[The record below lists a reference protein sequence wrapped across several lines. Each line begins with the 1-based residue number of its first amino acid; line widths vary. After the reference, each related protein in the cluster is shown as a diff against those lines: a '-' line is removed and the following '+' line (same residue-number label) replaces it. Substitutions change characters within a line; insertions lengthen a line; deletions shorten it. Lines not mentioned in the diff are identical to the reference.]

1 MTPDFI
7 RDALRQ
13 VRYPGFSRDIISFGL
28 VKEVTCEPG
37 LTTVRIEVQTRDP
50 KVPEQIFQDCHAIL
64 DPLPDVGTVKV
75 DIDVK
80 DAPAAA
86 GMAGTVGK
94 SSIPGVKRI
103 IAVASGKG
111 GVGKSTVAANLA
123 VALAATGAKVG
134 LCDCDLY
141 GPSMAQMF
149 GVNERPMAND
159 QDEIIPLEAHGI
171 KLMSMGFLL
180 EDRSPVIVRG
190 PMATRYTQQFLR
202 QVAWEDL
209 DYLVLDLPPGTGD
222 IQLTIVQTVSV
233 DGVVIVTTPQEV
245 ALIDARKAVSMFAKV
260 NVPILGLIENM
271 AWFECDAGKKILS
284 LRRRRRRARGGNPQC
299 AAVRPH
305 PDRHRHP
312 RARRFGQA
320 HCAAAYKRRHWL
332 PSWASR
338 SSASLGP
345 QVPAVN
351 PAIGGGV
358 LDWCQARSMWSMN
371 FHASSTSSRR
381 ANRVASPAMASNSR
395 RS

>member
-13 VRYPGFSRDIISFGL
+13 VRYPGFSRDIVSFGL
-28 VKEVTCEPG
+28 VKEITCEPG
-37 LTTVRIEVQTRDP
+37 LTTVRIEIQTRDA

-64 DPLPDVGTVKV
+64 DPLPDVGSVKV
-75 DIDVK
+75 DIEVK
-80 DAPAAA
+80 DAPASAAA
-86 GMAGTVGK
+86 GSVGK

-141 GPSMAQMF
+141 GPSVAQMF
-149 GVNERPMAND
+149 GTRERPLANE
-159 QDEIIPLEAHGI
+159 QDEIIPLEAYGI
-171 KLMSMGFLL
+171 QLMSMGFLL

-209 DYLVLDLPPGTGD
+209 DYLILDLPPGTGD

-245 ALIDARKAVSMFAKV
+245 ALIDARKAVAMFEKV

-271 AWFECDAGKKILS
+271 AWFECDAGKKYHL
-284 LRRRRRRARGGNPQC
+284 
-299 AAVRPH
+299 
-305 PDRHRHP
+305 
-312 RARRFGQA
+312 FGE
-320 HCAAAYKRRHWL
+320 
-332 PSWASR
+332 
-338 SSASLGP
+338 
-345 QVPAVN
+345 
-351 PAIGGGV
+351 GGGV
-358 LDWCQARSMWSMN
+358 REAETLQVPLLGRIPIDIPTRERGDSGQPIALLPPDQNKVSAA
-371 FHASSTSSRR
+371 FHEV
-381 ANRVASPAMASNSR
+381 ANGIRKQVPVS
-395 RS
+395 

>member
-1 MTPDFI
+1 MTSDLI

-13 VRYPGFSRDIISFGL
+13 VRYPGFSRDIVSFGL
-28 VKEVTCEPG
+28 VKEIQCEPG
-37 LTTVRIEVQTRDP
+37 LTTIGIEVQTSDP

-64 DPLPDVGTVKV
+64 DVLPDIGTVKV
-75 DIDVK
+75 DIRIK

-86 GMAGTVGK
+86 GMAGSVGK
-94 SSIPGVKRI
+94 SSIPGVKHV

-111 GVGKSTVAANLA
+111 GVGKSTVASNLA

-141 GPSMAQMF
+141 GPSMAKMF

-159 QDEIIPLEAHGI
+159 QDEIIPLQAHGI

-180 EDRSPVIVRG
+180 EDNSPVIVRG

-209 DYLVLDLPPGTGD
+209 DYLILDLPPGTGD

-233 DGVVIVTTPQEV
+233 DGTIIVTTPQEV

-271 AWFECDAGKKILS
+271 AWFECDAGKKYYL
-284 LRRRRRRARGGNPQC
+284 
-299 AAVRPH
+299 
-305 PDRHRHP
+305 
-312 RARRFGQA
+312 FGE
-320 HCAAAYKRRHWL
+320 
-332 PSWASR
+332 
-338 SSASLGP
+338 
-345 QVPAVN
+345 
-351 PAIGGGV
+351 GGGV
-358 LDWCQARSMWSMN
+358 REAKILNVPLLGRIPIDIATREHGDSGAPVALLPAGENKVSAAFHDIATQIRS
-371 FHASSTSSRR
+371 HIPL
-381 ANRVASPAMASNSR
+381 V
-395 RS
+395 

>member
-1 MTPDFI
+1 MSPDFI
-7 RDALRQ
+7 REALRQ

-28 VKEVTCEPG
+28 VKDVRCEPG
-37 LTTVRIEVQTRDP
+37 LVTVQIEIATRDP

-64 DPLPDVGTVKV
+64 DPLPGIGTVKV

-80 DAPAAA
+80 EAPAAA
-86 GMAGTVGK
+86 GGMGSSVGK

-103 IAVASGKG
+103 IAISSGKG

-141 GPSMAQMF
+141 GPSVAQMF
-149 GVNERPMAND
+149 AVNERPMANA

-233 DGVVIVTTPQEV
+233 DGTIIVTTPQEV

-271 AWFECDAGKKILS
+271 AWFECDAGKRYYIFGEAGGVREAEHLN
-284 LRRRRRRARGGNPQC
+284 LPLLGQIPIDVETRERGDSGAPV
-299 AAVRPH
+299 ALV
-305 PDRHRHP
+305 
-312 RARRFGQA
+312 
-320 HCAAAYKRRHWL
+320 
-332 PSWASR
+332 
-338 SSASLGP
+338 SAS
-345 QVPAVN
+345 QNKVSA
-351 PAIGGGV
+351 A
-358 LDWCQARSMWSMN
+358 
-371 FHASSTSSRR
+371 FHAIAAQVR
-381 ANRVASPAMASNSR
+381 AKLPV
-395 RS
+395 

>member
-1 MTPDFI
+1 MTPEFI
-7 RDALRQ
+7 REALRQ

-28 VKEVTCEPG
+28 VKEVTCEPE
-37 LTTVRIEVQTRDP
+37 LVKVRIEVATRDP

-64 DPLPDVGTVKV
+64 DPLPDIGSVKIE
-75 DIDVK
+75 IDVK

-86 GMAGTVGK
+86 GGLGSTVGK
-94 SSIPGVKRI
+94 SSIPSVKRI

-111 GVGKSTVAANLA
+111 GVGKSTIAANLA
-123 VALAATGAKVG
+123 VALSATGAKVG

-141 GPSMAQMF
+141 GPSVAQMF
-149 GVNERPMAND
+149 GTNERPMANEH
-159 QDEIIPLEAHGI
+159 DEIIPLEAHGL

-233 DGVVIVTTPQEV
+233 DGALIVTTPQEV

-271 AWFECDAGKKILS
+271 AWFECDAGKKYYL
-284 LRRRRRRARGGNPQC
+284 
-299 AAVRPH
+299 
-305 PDRHRHP
+305 
-312 RARRFGQA
+312 FG
-320 HCAAAYKRRHWL
+320 KD
-332 PSWASR
+332 
-338 SSASLGP
+338 
-345 QVPAVN
+345 
-351 PAIGGGV
+351 GGV
-358 LDWCQARSMWSMN
+358 REAEHLNVPLLGQIPIDLKTREGGDSGSPVALLPPGQNAVSDA
-371 FHASSTSSRR
+371 FHALAAKIR
-381 ANRVASPAMASNSR
+381 AKLPVV
-395 RS
+395 